1 MGQQLHLSGA
11 QLIQAVEELNPTE
24 LDRLADE
31 VAALRARRNAP
42 VLSPDESAL
51 FAVINQ
57 AMPERDRDRLAELS
71 GQREEEK
78 LSPNERTELLELQ
91 QRLEALHSSRMK
103 ALAELA
109 GLRGLTLVEVMEQLG
124 IQFPDHQ

>member
-11 QLIQAVEELNPTE
+11 QLIKAAEELNSAE
-24 LDRLADE
+24 LDLLANE

-51 FAVINQ
+51 FAVVNY
-57 AMPERDRDRLAELS
+57 AMPDRDRNRLSELS
-71 GQREEEK
+71 QRRGEEM
-78 LSPNERTELLELQ
+78 LSPDEHSELLELQ
-91 QRLEALHSSRMK
+91 QRLEALHTARMK

-109 GLRGLTLVEVMEQLG
+109 AMRGLTLAEVMGQLG
-124 IQFPDHQ
+124 IQFPDHE